1 MRGLF
6 VLLALLLVAGA
17 WFACRRSSAPGA
29 AGGSATG
36 AARYAFADATASSG
50 LAAFTQVNG
59 GPEKLFVLESFG
71 AGVALF
77 DAEGDGDLDAYLTNA
92 THLEGPG
99 ASETARDALYLNDGA
114 GRFADG
120 TSAAGLGDTSWT
132 CGVRTVDLDAD
143 GDTELYLTN
152 YGPNVLYDNV
162 GGGRFTDVTAR
173 AGVGDPGWSTGA
185 GFLDMDKDGDLD
197 LYVANYLEFERET
210 MLRDRPHGT
219 MHGHSQKISSGKA
232 LDEIAVMKGPMGLEP
247 SQDRFYRNN
256 GDGTFRDESDAVGI
270 RGQKRFSF
278 QVLTFDQDEDGWVDV
293 LVVNDVVEDL
303 LWHNE
308 GGERF
313 AEHSLR
319 AGVAVRKDGVPQ
331 GGMGGAV
338 GDFDGDL
345 FPDLWITNYVEDYST
360 LFRGAKGGFFSDVTQ
375 RVGLHN
381 ATWSMVGWGCGF
393 VDFDSDGDV
402 ELFEVNG
409 HVYPQVDL
417 LDLGTSYRQG
427 NQLWEWVDGKF
438 AALDAGEAFHR
449 PRAGRGAAVGDVDG
463 DGDVDVLFGNLDE
476 PPTLCRNES
485 ANGNW
490 LKVWLRG
497 SHGNRD
503 AIGARMVLTAGGKKQ
518 LRLVGT
524 GSSFLSSNDPREHFG
539 LGQAER
545 AEELWVKWPD
555 GREERFPGLVH
566 GKVYVVEDS
575 GSTVASGISASAP

>member
-1 MRGLF
+1 MKRL
-6 VLLALLLVAGA
+6 LLLVLLLGAGL
-17 WFACRRSSAPGA
+17 WFACSDPSAPAGPSGA
-29 AGGSATG
+29 G
-36 AARYAFADATASSG
+36 AQRYAFADATASSG
-50 LAAFTQVNG
+50 LGSFTQVNG

-77 DAEGDGDLDAYLTNA
+77 DAEGDGDMDAYLANA
-92 THLEGPG
+92 THLEGPLTG
-99 ASETARDALYLNDGA
+99 ETTRDALYLNDGK
-114 GRFADG
+114 GNFTDG
-120 TSAAGLGDTSWT
+120 TSAAGLGDASWT

-162 GGGRFTDVTAR
+162 GGGRFVDVTAR
-173 AGVGDPGWSTGA
+173 AGVGDPGWSTGS
-185 GFLDMDKDGDLD
+185 GFLDLERDGDLD
-197 LYVANYLEFERET
+197 LYVANYLEFDRARMLAERP
-210 MLRDRPHGT
+210 RGT

-256 GDGTFRDESDAVGI
+256 GDGTFREDSVAVGI
-270 RGQKRFSF
+270 SKEKRFSF
-278 QVLTFDQDEDGWVDV
+278 QVLTFDQDDDGWVDV
-293 LVVNDVVEDL
+293 MVVNDVVEDL

-319 AGVAVRKDGVPQ
+319 AGMAVRKDGVTQ

-345 FPDLWITNYVEDYST
+345 LPDLWITNYVEDYST
-360 LFRGAKGGFFSDVTQ
+360 LFRGAERGFFSDVTQ
-375 RVGLHN
+375 RVGLHD

-393 VDFDSDGDV
+393 VDFDSDADP

-417 LDLGTSYRQG
+417 LDLGTSYKQP
-427 NQLWEWVDGKF
+427 NQLWELVNGKF
-438 AALDAGEAFHR
+438 VAVDTGEAFHR

-463 DGDVDVLFGNLDE
+463 DGDMDVLFGNLDE

-485 ANGNW
+485 VNGNW

-497 SHGNRD
+497 AKGNRD

-539 LGQAER
+539 LGKAER
-545 AEELWVKWPD
+545 ADELWVKWAD
-555 GREERFPGLVH
+555 GREEKFAGLEK
-566 GKVYVVEDS
+566 GRVYVIEDS
-575 GSTVASGISASAP
+575 GSEAASVVSGREL